1 MAGNSILLA
10 ALSVLSACQQ
20 SYFAMQVGKARSKY
34 KVTPPSVSGSPD
46 FERIF
51 RAQQNCVE
59 FYPIFI
65 ITLWM
70 AGWYFNQVGFHIVCL
85 SRFGYPFSCVW
96 IPSCFQC
103 LAVMNKAALNILNR
117 SFYGYVLSFLLGKY
131 TGKEGLAGSKS
142 NVWCFKK
149 LPDLFPERLYCF
161 AFLPIMYEDSNIP
174 NILCC
179 PSSETF
185 TTLVGVQWYHLLMA
199 LFLNEREHF
208 FKFFFFFF
216 CCSGS

>member
-70 AGWYFNQVGFHIVCL
+70 AGWYFNQGKVKSISCVRLFATSWTAAHQAPPSVGFFRQEYWNGL
-85 SRFGYPFSCVW
+85 PF
-96 IPSCFQC
+96 PSP
-103 LAVMNKAALNILNR
+103 
-117 SFYGYVLSFLLGKY
+117 GD
-131 TGKEGLAGSKS
+131 
-142 NVWCFKK
+142 
-149 LPDLFPERLYCF
+149 LPDPGIKPRSPALQ
-161 AFLPIMYEDSNIP
+161 AD
-174 NILCC
+174 ILT
-179 PSSETF
+179 SEPP
-185 TTLVGVQWYHLLMA
+185 TLSQ
-199 LFLNEREHF
+199 
-208 FKFFFFFF
+208 FFFTVN
-216 CCSGS
+216 

>member
-34 KVTPPSVSGSPD
+34 KVTPPAVSGSPD

-70 AGWYFNQVGFHIVCL
+70 AGWYFNQ
-85 SRFGYPFSCVW
+85 
-96 IPSCFQC
+96 
-103 LAVMNKAALNILNR
+103 
-117 SFYGYVLSFLLGKY
+117 
-131 TGKEGLAGSKS
+131 GKEGLAGSKS

-149 LPDLFPERLYCF
+149 LPDLFPKRPNCF
-161 AFLPIMYEDSNIP
+161 VFPPIMYEDSNIS
-174 NILCC
+174 NIGAVSLLKIL
-179 PSSETF
+179 PSC
-185 TTLVGVQWYHLLMA
+185 
-199 LFLNEREHF
+199 
-208 FKFFFFFF
+208 F
-216 CCSGS
+216 CYLSGSGVHLFPSPVFLGICRSC